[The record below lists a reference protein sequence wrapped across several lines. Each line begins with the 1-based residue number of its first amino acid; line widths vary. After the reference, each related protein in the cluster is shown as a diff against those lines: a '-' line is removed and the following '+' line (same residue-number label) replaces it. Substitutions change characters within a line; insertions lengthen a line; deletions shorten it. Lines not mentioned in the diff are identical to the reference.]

1 MASASITV
9 RKTKA
14 GTSSTVR
21 YRLGGR
27 AYPCGTAAL
36 SARSARRGSAAT

>member
-14 GTSSTVR
+14 GETRYQVR

-27 AYPCGTAAL
+27 AYPPRLHRGR
-36 SARSARRGSAAT
+36 ARGQAEPR